1 MWTRTLSIP
10 LFFALAL
17 VLCLIAAPVMSATL
31 TVTTDKDS
39 YAPGDTIV
47 VTGSAA
53 ANTDVT
59 IQLLNPDNQLVDI
72 DYMTSGTDGSY
83 SLPFKIPESMLS
95 GQWPYGT
102 YTVRAFTGMSTVN
115 VTFSIAA
122 PTGRS
127 RHLR

>member
-1 MWTRTLSIP
+1 MLECSVGYVIR
-10 LFFALAL
+10 
-17 VLCLIAAPVMSATL
+17 
-31 TVTTDKDS
+31 K
-39 YAPGDTIV
+39 YR
-47 VTGSAA
+47 
-53 ANTDVT
+53 
-59 IQLLNPDNQLVDI
+59 
-72 DYMTSGTDGSY
+72 SY

>member
-83 SLPFKIPESMLS
+83 SLPVFPNHISDTLHKQYERSVGCFRLRQE
-95 GQWPYGT
+95 GQ
-102 YTVRAFTGMSTVN
+102 
-115 VTFSIAA
+115 
-122 PTGRS
+122 
-127 RHLR
+127 